1 MKKNNTPKINPI
13 DSCDQSAESVIGL
26 YEMLAQAQPDSTN
39 EDKKRLDHGSLK
51 LSSSSRYN
59 E

>member
-1 MKKNNTPKINPI
+1 MKKNKTPKINPTG
-13 DSCDQSAESVIGL
+13 SCDDSAESVIGL
-26 YEMLAQAQPDSTN
+26 YEMLAQAQPVSTN
-39 EDKKRLDHGSLK
+39 EDKKLLENGSLK

>member
-1 MKKNNTPKINPI
+1 MKKNKTPKINPI
-13 DSCDQSAESVIGL
+13 GSCDDSAESVIGL
-26 YEMLAQAQPDSTN
+26 YEMLAQAQPVLTN
-39 EDKKRLDHGSLK
+39 EDKKLLENGSLK